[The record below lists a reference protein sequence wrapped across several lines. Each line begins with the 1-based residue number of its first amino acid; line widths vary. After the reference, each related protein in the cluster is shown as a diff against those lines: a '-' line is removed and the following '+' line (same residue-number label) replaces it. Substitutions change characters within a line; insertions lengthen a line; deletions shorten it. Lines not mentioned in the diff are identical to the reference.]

1 MILNDRN
8 GLMLMIN
15 DINEKLVFSKY
26 YNKHNYIVGQVPS
39 PMEQTSSTPL
49 KWKWIS
55 VPLDFK
61 PFWLDTKPLNLSSQL
76 SYRSFIYF

>member
-1 MILNDRN
+1 MAFSFLMILNDRN

-49 KWKWIS
+49 K
-55 VPLDFK
+55 
-61 PFWLDTKPLNLSSQL
+61 
-76 SYRSFIYF
+76 